1 MEPRTRMKA
10 PETLNPLLEEW
21 TTPFGVP
28 PFDEIEDIHFEPAL
42 LAAMAEERAEIE
54 VIVTSSEPAT
64 FKNTIEALERS
75 GKMMRRVGR
84 VFYTRNSSHSNEAI
98 RQLARKMAPIRSAHN
113 DDIVLDPRLFAR
125 VEAVYSQRDSLP
137 LDAEQRWLLEE
148 LRKMFVRAGA
158 GLDAEAQERLRE
170 INSEIAERYQE
181 FGQNLLAENNA
192 YELHVTEREDLGAL
206 PETLVSVAADDAVS
220 RGHEGGW
227 SFTLSRSSIEPF
239 LQYSPNRELRRQI
252 FLAFAQQGDNGNEHD
267 NNAALARLAALRAE
281 RAALL
286 GFETHAHF
294 VLADSMAETPE
305 RVMEFLDKVWKPAL
319 TNADTERDA
328 LAAMMRAE
336 GVTDELRGWDWRFYA
351 EKVRKA
357 RFDLDEDALRPFFEL
372 SAVREGAFTVANRLY
387 GLTFEE
393 LGDLPRWH
401 PDQLVFE
408 VKEGDGS
415 HLGLLYMDFFTRESK
430 RVGAWM
436 NDLRAQSKLD
446 GDVKAIVTTDFN
458 FPPPSGDSP
467 CLLSFD
473 DALTIFH
480 EFGHALHG
488 LLSDVTYP
496 SLSGTNVPR
505 DFVEFP
511 SQVMENWMSEPEVLR
526 LFAHHVG
533 TGEVIP
539 EELITKVKAAET
551 FNQGFATVEYMAA
564 SYLDMAWHSLS
575 WQALQEQAE
584 KLEFETLEDD
594 AMRRIGLIDEILPRY
609 RSPYFSHVFSGGYAA
624 GYYSYLWAGVLDSDG
639 FQAFRETSLFDGE
652 TAKKIRR
659 LLSRGGSRPGMD
671 LYREFRGRDP
681 EIGPLLERRG
691 LVSAS

>member
-1 MEPRTRMKA
+1 MNV
-10 PETLNPLLEEW
+10 PEALNPLLGEW

-28 PFDEIEDIHFEPAL
+28 PFDEIEDAHFEPAL
-42 LAAMAEERAEIE
+42 LAAMAEEKAEIE
-54 VIVTSSEPAT
+54 AIVTSPESAT
-64 FKNTIEALERS
+64 FENTIEALERS
-75 GKMMRRVGR
+75 GKMMRRVSR

-98 RQLARKMAPIRSAHN
+98 RQLARKMAPVRSAHN

-125 VEAVYSQRDSLP
+125 VEDVYSQRDNLP

-148 LRKMFVRAGA
+148 LRKLFVRAGA
-158 GLDAEAQERLRE
+158 NLAAAAQGRLRE

-181 FGQNLLAENNA
+181 FGQNLLAENNG
-192 YELHVTEREDLGAL
+192 YELHVTQPEDLGAL
-206 PETLVSVAADDAVS
+206 PETLVAVAADEAVS
-220 RGHEGGW
+220 RGREGGW

-239 LQYSPNRELRRQI
+239 LQYSPNRELRRQM

-267 NNAALARLAALRAE
+267 NKAALARLVTLRAE
-281 RAALL
+281 RAQLL
-286 GFETHAHF
+286 GFPTHAHF

-305 RVMEFLDKVWKPAL
+305 RVLEFLDEVWKPAL
-319 TNADTERDA
+319 ANAVAEREA
-328 LAAMMRAE
+328 LGTMMRAE
-336 GVTDELRGWDWRFYA
+336 GITDELRGWDWRYYA
-351 EKVRKA
+351 EKVRNA
-357 RFDLDEDALRPFFEL
+357 RFDLDEDALRPYFEL
-372 SAVREGAFTVANRLY
+372 SAVRDGAFAVANNLY

-393 LGDLPRWH
+393 QVDVPRWH
-401 PDQLVFE
+401 PDQQVFE
-408 VKEGDGS
+408 VKEGDGR
-415 HLGLLYMDFFTRESK
+415 HVGVLYMDFFTRESK

-526 LFAHHVG
+526 LFARHVE

-539 EELITKVKAAET
+539 EALIAKVKAAET

-564 SYLDMAWHSLS
+564 SYLDMAWHSLD
-575 WQALQEQAE
+575 WKTLLELAE
-584 KLEFETLEDD
+584 TIEFETLEDE

-609 RSPYFSHVFSGGYAA
+609 RSPYFSHIFSGGYAA

-639 FQAFRETSLFDGE
+639 FQAFRETSLFDQE
-652 TAKKIRR
+652 TAGKVRR
-659 LLSRGGSRPGMD
+659 LLSRGGSGPGMD

-691 LVSAS
+691 LTSSV